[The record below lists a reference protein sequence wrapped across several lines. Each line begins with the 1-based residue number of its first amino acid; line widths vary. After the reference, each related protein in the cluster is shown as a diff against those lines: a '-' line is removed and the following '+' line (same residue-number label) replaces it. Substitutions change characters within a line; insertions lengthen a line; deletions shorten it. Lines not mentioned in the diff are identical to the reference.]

1 MTLTIILSFFSG
13 ISFLFY
19 GISSFRS
26 RRMKAEFER
35 WGFLNHRFTI
45 GTFQILGGLGLLL
58 GLMIPY
64 LLLISSLALT
74 LMMLVAILVRIRI
87 KDELLKI
94 IPALF
99 YMMINGIIFYLVI
112 MNDFL

>member
-1 MTLTIILSFFSG
+1 
-13 ISFLFY
+13 
-19 GISSFRS
+19 
-26 RRMKAEFER
+26 MKAEFER